1 MHPPVQRRFSLEQ
14 FSAQAAQD
22 GAGQQPDMRG
32 RSTVF
37 LVAFTSLLLVSSAS
51 AQLAPN
57 ATTAPTDA
65 AAVSKLL
72 QGLAPQTGSI
82 IATWRAST
90 DPCSSW
96 QGVICRCEDLPIRSM
111 AAACANSTFNSSA
124 VQLRVLGL
132 DLGPMANAG
141 GQKLE
146 GTIDPNIGDLQEL
159 LFLDL
164 SNNELT

>member
-1 MHPPVQRRFSLEQ
+1 MHQPVQRRFGPGQL
-14 FSAQAAQD
+14 SAQAIED
-22 GAGQQPDMRG
+22 GAGQHMRA
-32 RSTVF
+32 RSIAL
-37 LVAFTSLLLVSSAS
+37 LVACILLLSVSSAS
-51 AQLAPN
+51 AQPAPN

-65 AAVSKLL
+65 AAVAKLL

-82 IATWRAST
+82 LATWRTDT

-96 QGVICRCEDLPIRSM
+96 QGVICRCEDLPVRSS
-111 AAACANSTFNSSA
+111 ATACANTAFNSSA

-146 GTIDPNIGDLQEL
+146 GELDPKIGDLQDL
-159 LFLDL
+159 LYLDL
-164 SNNELT
+164 SNNEFR